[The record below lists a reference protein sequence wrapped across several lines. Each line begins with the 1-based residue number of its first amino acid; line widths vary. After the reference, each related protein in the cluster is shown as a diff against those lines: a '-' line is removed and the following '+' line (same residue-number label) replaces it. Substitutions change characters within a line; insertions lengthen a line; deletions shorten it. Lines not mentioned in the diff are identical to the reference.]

1 MPLETAPT
9 DLAMVGTGRQGVSK
23 AQSSPHPQSCPRS
36 KRLQEGDQHQIHAV
50 SLRALT
56 DKIGLPT
63 CAEEHHGR
71 DGILG
76 LTQNNVFH
84 PMDGSYLLS
93 GETWQTAAEGW

>member
-1 MPLETAPT
+1 MRRSRAPIRSH
-9 DLAMVGTGRQGVSK
+9 A
-23 AQSSPHPQSCPRS
+23 PRVNAC
-36 KRLQEGDQHQIHAV
+36 KRRDQHQIYAV

-76 LTQNNVFH
+76 LTQYNVFH
-84 PMDGSYLLS
+84 PMDGSYLLG

>member
-9 DLAMVGTGRQGVSK
+9 HLAMVGTGRQGVSK
-23 AQSSPHPQSCPRS
+23 AQSSPHPQSCPQS
-36 KRLQEGDQHQIHAV
+36 KRLQEGRSAPDSCGESA
-50 SLRALT
+50 
-56 DKIGLPT
+56 GLNQQDRPSDMRRT
-63 CAEEHHGR
+63 HGR

-76 LTQNNVFH
+76 LTQYNVFH